1 MGMLYSKFGMPTIF
15 VISEDWMLRTT
26 VRAEL
31 RHAGVGA
38 LGMESADDAA
48 RMIARGTAPS
58 AVVVDSTAVNA
69 TPASREA
76 LHNLARRVP
85 VIVVASCPGVSGEAS
100 TPLDGAAAVLYR
112 PVRVGEIV
120 ARVQQLL
127 AGQAA

>member
-1 MGMLYSKFGMPTIF
+1 MPTVF
-15 VISEDWMLRTT
+15 VISEDWILRTT

-31 RHAGVGA
+31 RHAGVEA

-48 RMIARGTAPS
+48 RMIARGTPPS
-58 AVVVDSTAVNA
+58 VVVVDSTAVNA
-69 TPASREA
+69 TPASRQA
-76 LHNLARRVP
+76 LRNLARRVP
-85 VIVVASCPGVSGEAS
+85 VILVASCPGVSGEAS
-100 TPLDGAAAVLYR
+100 APLDGAAAVLYR

>member
-1 MGMLYSKFGMPTIF
+1 MGMLYCKFGMPTVF
-15 VISEDWMLRTT
+15 VISADWTLRTT

-31 RHAGVGA
+31 LHAGVEA

-48 RMIARGTAPS
+48 RLIARGTAPS
-58 AVVVDSTAVNA
+58 AVVTDAAAVNA
-69 TPASREA
+69 TPVSRAA
-76 LHNLARRVP
+76 LGNLARHVP
-85 VIVVASCPGVSGEAS
+85 VIVVASRPGIAGEAGA
-100 TPLDGAAAVLYR
+100 PLERAAAVLYR

>member
-1 MGMLYSKFGMPTIF
+1 MGMLYSKFGMPAVF
-15 VISEDWMLRTT
+15 VISEDWILRTT

-31 RHAGVGA
+31 RHLGIEA
-38 LGMESADDAA
+38 LGMESADEVA
-48 RMIARGTAPS
+48 RMIARGTTPS
-58 AVVVDSTAVNA
+58 VVVVDSTAANA

-76 LHNLARRVP
+76 LHNLARRMP
-85 VIVVASCPGVSGEAS
+85 VIVVASRPGISGEAG